1 MAEFGF
7 VTEEQRD
14 ATGGPAATGDL
25 VSAAVRQ
32 RAEQW
37 IARGHDPAL
46 VELVG
51 LLRHAADSASSG
63 AKAVLAQHD
72 LSRGQFD
79 VLAALYRAGDDAALT
94 QAELADAML
103 LTGAGMKKRVDALV
117 TAGYIRRAAD
127 PHDQRKQRLLLTD
140 AGRHVLTGLLDAFFG
155 AEARAFAAL
164 GDGERVMLRDLLRRM
179 LDRPAT
185 V

>member
-1 MAEFGF
+1 MADEREG
-7 VTEEQRD
+7 
-14 ATGGPAATGDL
+14 ATVPGARGPDGDG
-25 VSAAVRQ
+25 VSVAVRQ

-37 IARGHDPAL
+37 IARGHDPEL

-51 LLRHAADSASSG
+51 LLRHAADTAAAG
-63 AKAVLAQHD
+63 AEAVLARHD

-103 LTGAGMKKRVDALV
+103 ITGAGMKKRVDALV
-117 TAGYIRRAAD
+117 AAGYIRRVAD

-140 AGRHVLTGLLDAFFG
+140 AGRHVLAGLLDAFFA

-164 GDGERVMLRDLLRRM
+164 ADGERVALRDLLRRM
-179 LDRPAT
+179 LDRPGT
-185 V
+185 TPQ